1 MTQFSI
7 VTINWNNLAGLK
19 ATYQSVR
26 RQTYRNFRW
35 IVIDGASDDGAAEW
49 LAKLDDPQ
57 AEITCEPDR
66 GLYDGMNKGLERAV
80 TTPGYTLFLNSG
92 DCFADPQV
100 LERVAQSIESA
111 EHKPRYIY
119 GNYLLQT
126 GSGRLVPAFAKPI
139 ERLYVGMPSSHQA
152 MYFENSHLAG
162 VRFRDEYKLSADYC
176 MIIEFTN
183 GLDREREVLRLD
195 QTLCI
200 FDLTGVSEK
209 KRFAAIREDVQI
221 RDRYMGLPAYKNHVL
236 YGLHYLHA
244 YIKLM
249 KAALDRRFAKDT
261 SNNKLRTV

>member
-49 LAKLDDPQ
+49 LAKLNDPQ

-66 GLYDGMNKGLERAV
+66 GLYDAMEKGRQKAV

-92 DCFADPQV
+92 DSFSDARV
-100 LERVAQSIESA
+100 LERVAAAIESA
-111 EHKPRYIY
+111 ATAPGYVY
-119 GNYLLQT
+119 GNYLLQSA
-126 GSGRLVPAFAKPI
+126 SGRLTQAYAKPI
-139 ERLYVGMPSSHQA
+139 ERLAVGMLSSHQA
-152 MYFENSHLAG
+152 MYFENEHLKA
-162 VRFRDEYKLSADYC
+162 VHFRDDYKLSADYC

-183 GLDREREVLRLD
+183 RLDHAREVLRLD
-195 QTLCI
+195 ETLCI

-209 KRFAAIREDVQI
+209 RRFAAIREDVHI
-221 RDRYMGLPAYKNHVL
+221 RDRYMGLPAYKNYVL

-244 YIKLM
+244 YIKLL
-249 KAALDRRFAKDT
+249 KAALDRRFNRDSST
-261 SNNKLRTV
+261 NKLRTV

>member
-1 MTQFSI
+1 M
-7 VTINWNNLAGLK
+7 
-19 ATYQSVR
+19 
-26 RQTYRNFRW
+26 
-35 IVIDGASDDGAAEW
+35 IDGASDDGAAEW

-152 MYFENSHLAG
+152 MYFENSHLAS

-261 SNNKLRTV
+261 SDNKLRTV

>member
-35 IVIDGASDDGAAEW
+35 IVIDGASNDGAAEW
-49 LAKLDDPQ
+49 LAKLEDPQ

-66 GLYDGMNKGLERAV
+66 GLYDGMNKGLERAIA
-80 TTPGYTLFLNSG
+80 TPGYTLFLNSG
-92 DCFADPQV
+92 DCFSDAHV
-100 LERVAQSIESA
+100 LEKVAKAIEEA
-111 EHKPRYIY
+111 EHKPRYLY

-126 GSGRLVPAFAKPI
+126 GSGRLVQAQAKPF
-139 ERLYVGMPSSHQA
+139 ERLFIGMPSSHQA
-152 MYFENSHLAG
+152 MYFENEHLAT
-162 VRFRDEYKLSADYC
+162 VRFRDDYKLSADYC

-183 GLDREREVLRLD
+183 GIDHAREVLKLD
-195 QTLCI
+195 ETLCI

-209 KRFAAIREDVQI
+209 KRFAAIREDVHI
-221 RDRYMGLPAYKNHVL
+221 RDRYMGLPAYKNYVL
-236 YGLHYLHA
+236 YGLHFVHA
-244 YIKLM
+244 YIKM
-249 KAALDRRFAKDT
+249 IKAALDRRFARDP